1 MKTTWK
7 TRTAVAFTAAGVLT
21 VGWAT
26 TVQAAPT
33 PSPVPTP
40 AATTATADAT
50 LTDTLTHMREE
61 ERLARDLY
69 TALGD
74 KHGQVAPFVNV
85 ARSEQAHFD
94 AMGALLTRYALT
106 DPAAGKEAG
115 SYTEPALQALYD
127 RLLASGSEALAKAYE
142 AGITVEKQDIAD
154 LKAAISQTT
163 RTDVQA
169 VLTNLLRGSENH
181 LAAFA
186 AARDGK
192 VVGARNGQGL
202 QNGRSGAS
210 GGSQGRNW
218 RGQGVGPA
226 GGVGR
231 GAQGADRPA
240 TCPLR

>member
-1 MKTTWK
+1 M
-7 TRTAVAFTAAGVLT
+7 
-21 VGWAT
+21 
-26 TVQAAPT
+26 
-33 PSPVPTP
+33 
-40 AATTATADAT
+40 
-50 LTDTLTHMREE
+50 
-61 ERLARDLY
+61 
-69 TALGD
+69 
-74 KHGQVAPFVNV
+74 
-85 ARSEQAHFD
+85 
-94 AMGALLTRYALT
+94 
-106 DPAAGKEAG
+106 
-115 SYTEPALQALYD
+115 
-127 RLLASGSEALAKAYE
+127 
-142 AGITVEKQDIAD
+142 
-154 LKAAISQTT
+154 
-163 RTDVQA
+163 QA